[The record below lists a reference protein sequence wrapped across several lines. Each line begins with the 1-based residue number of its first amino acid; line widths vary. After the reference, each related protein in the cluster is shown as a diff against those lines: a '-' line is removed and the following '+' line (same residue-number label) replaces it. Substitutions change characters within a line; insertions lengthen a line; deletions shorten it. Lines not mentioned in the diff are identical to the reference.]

1 MLVGLAGQARSGK
14 STLATML
21 ADVTGLGRA
30 GFATP
35 LREAA
40 HIAFRKWLNPDH
52 FTSGKDKPL
61 PDNLDRGLSHTLR
74 RLGLASQV
82 LRTLNASG
90 FSLEL
95 PPENSGKLEAHYTKD
110 LSMYLDGAKTP
121 RDILCALGTFYRNA
135 VGPDYWVRRLEERI
149 DRYRTEEGLILDD
162 VRFPAEREWIRATG
176 GCLILVQ
183 RKGLRRPPP
192 DAHVSELSLG
202 RASEYDYRVK
212 AKDGDIVELLSRGI
226 HAVGQHV
233 LKALEVEAMAYA
245 HVKQLGERGVA
256 ALNDA

>member
-1 MLVGLAGQARSGK
+1 
-14 STLATML
+14 ML
-21 ADVTGLGRA
+21 ADLTGLGRA

-40 HIAFRKWLNPDH
+40 HVAFQKWLTPDH
-52 FTSGKDKPL
+52 FTAGKDKPL
-61 PDNLDRGLSHTLR
+61 PAALEKGLDHTLR
-74 RLGLASQV
+74 RLGIASQA
-82 LRTLNASG
+82 LRTLNAAG

-95 PPENSGKLEAHYTKD
+95 PPENSTKIEGHFTKD
-110 LSMYLDGAKTP
+110 LSMYLTGAQTP

-149 DRYRTEEGLILDD
+149 DSYRTKEGLIIDD
-162 VRFPAEREWIRATG
+162 VRFPVEREWIRAAG

-192 DAHVSELSLG
+192 QAHISELSLG
-202 RASEYDYRVK
+202 RPSEYDFRVR
-212 AKDGDIVELLSRGI
+212 AKDGDLVDLLERGV
-226 HAVGQHV
+226 HAIGQHV
-233 LKALEVEAMAYA
+233 VQMLQREACAYA
-245 HVKQLGERGVA
+245 HARQLRERGVA